1 MKAADF
7 EKISKELMD
16 HCWDIMFSKAKEYA
30 SDEDRLANFKQ
41 PTTLF
46 HTNPAKIALFYDSKH
61 IASMVKMADDIDKGI
76 LPSKEFLMEKVGDYI
91 NYGLL
96 FYSAVMEMI
105 EAQEE
110 DKKKAEKTEYID
122 IVLENCEWLRF
133 NKRDVKLTMNHV
145 SKFED
150 EEAYSVGEMT
160 IEIDMNAQPIGGD
173 MWERKHW
180 SDRIDKDITRIEMD
194 GKTYLTPWDN
204 DTSVYENS
212 WESDKIVNDPL
223 DLPQKMVITIANP
236 FLTTPASGV

>member
-96 FYSAVMEMI
+96 FYGAVMEMVD
-105 EAQEE
+105 AQEK
-110 DKKKAEKTEYID
+110 DKEKAKETEYLD
-122 IVLENCEWLRF
+122 IVLENCE
-133 NKRDVKLTMNHV
+133 
-145 SKFED
+145 
-150 EEAYSVGEMT
+150 
-160 IEIDMNAQPIGGD
+160 
-173 MWERKHW
+173 
-180 SDRIDKDITRIEMD
+180 
-194 GKTYLTPWDN
+194 
-204 DTSVYENS
+204 
-212 WESDKIVNDPL
+212 
-223 DLPQKMVITIANP
+223 
-236 FLTTPASGV
+236 